1 MQKKTFQKAENINIG
16 IGVHKESRNDIFV
29 GVICYSAIQR
39 DLNMVM
45 V

>member
-1 MQKKTFQKAENINIG
+1 MQKNILKGGEYKYIG

-39 DLNMVM
+39 DLVM